1 MNKYDKICEEAYTLA
16 KKEISVSNKDWLD
29 SPWEGFFDNREA
41 MVLPKTGVDEEVLKH
56 VGTVF
61 SSPPPGDFVIHG
73 GKITVNISIYITVL
87 LEDLQIQTNLH

>member
-1 MNKYDKICEEAYTLA
+1 MIDECICLQDEVKKYDKICEEAYMLA

-41 MVLPKTGVDEEVLKH
+41 MVLPKTGVSEEVLKH
-56 VGTVF
+56 VGEVF

-73 GKITVNISIYITVL
+73 GQYSDTVQFYT
-87 LEDLQIQTNLH
+87 